1 MKKIDRI
8 LYAVIII
15 ALSIAVN
22 AQETDPMKYRRN
34 SLSVSFIGDFST
46 TNSDETRIVRETMY
60 HYQISDKYND
70 HSVGEKI
77 IGLKQ
82 ISVTQEE
89 IDSYYPKGKIS
100 TFMNALAEAQ
110 GIENTKSEQEIRQEK
125 EQENVVKLFK
135 YIKTQHIPGLLVA
148 KWFNLSNEKH
158 NGSYFNMDLILERGA
173 YNASELE
180 KMRSDIALRGRSI
193 VEDAG
198 LDLIPNTFVV
208 FSTLEYITAQEMLY
222 RTGKAIREGADAIA
236 SVFENEAK
244 KVQNQTN
251 YQTKAYRD
259 ANGNIRTQQVEVDG
273 SKTTTAV
280 FSKMLSEG
288 TKGTANR
295 ISKSLEETAQR
306 TSGYYVTA
314 TTYLFKLKWDEN
326 SVDKFFSNY
335 YNSENPQSIIYDD
348 LYELEYLGNQTSYSN
363 VTQSNTFAPN
373 GSQNIGLIERATIR
387 AIDQSLVLLQKEHE
401 EFRVK
406 APIIDVGKNYVTA
419 FIGTKEGI
427 NSSAKFE
434 VLEQR
439 YNEKN
444 NTYRYVRVGTLKV
457 EKKKIW
463 DNRFNLPGLPAE
475 ADDPYKESI
484 GGIFRDAF
492 NNALA
497 ENGIGGQVSGKK
509 KESDTEIID
518 RTYFSGKVSNIAP
531 GMLIRQIK

>member
-1 MKKIDRI
+1 MDRI
-8 LYAVIII
+8 LYAAIFIV
-15 ALSIAVN
+15 LSIVVN

-34 SLSVSFIGDFST
+34 SLSVSFIDDFST
-46 TNSDETRIVRETMY
+46 TNSDETRIVRETMN

-77 IGLKQ
+77 IGLSQ
-82 ISVTQEE
+82 IPVTQEE
-89 IDSYYPKGKIS
+89 IDRYYPKGKFS

-110 GIENTKSEQEIRQEK
+110 GIENAKSEQEIRQEK
-125 EQENVVKLFK
+125 EQENVVKLYK

-148 KWFNLSNEKH
+148 KWFNLSKEKY
-158 NGSYFNMDLILERGA
+158 NNSYFNMDLILERGA
-173 YNASELE
+173 YNATELE
-180 KMRSDIALRGRSI
+180 KMRSDITLRGRSI

-222 RTGKAIREGADAIA
+222 RTGKAIRDGAGAIA
-236 SVFENEAK
+236 GVFENEGN
-244 KVQNQTN
+244 KVKSQTN

-280 FSKMLSEG
+280 FSQMVS
-288 TKGTANR
+288 KGVKNTANKM
-295 ISKSLEETAQR
+295 SKSIEETAQR

-326 SVDKFFSNY
+326 SVDEFFSKY
-335 YNSENPQSIIYDD
+335 YESENPQSIIYND

-363 VTQSNTFAPN
+363 VTQSNTFAPS

-406 APIIDVGKNYVTA
+406 APIIDVDKKNVTA

-475 ADDPYKESI
+475 ADDPYEESI

-497 ENGIGGQVSGKK
+497 ENGIGGQISGKK